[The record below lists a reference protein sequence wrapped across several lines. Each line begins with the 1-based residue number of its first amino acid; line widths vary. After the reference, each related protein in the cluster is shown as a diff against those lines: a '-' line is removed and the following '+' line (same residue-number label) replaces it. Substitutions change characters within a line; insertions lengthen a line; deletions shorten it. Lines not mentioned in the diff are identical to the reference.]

1 MHLNQKQISNPFST
15 GSGGASFEHSIQAKF
30 VTLMLTGGYAPC
42 LLPWPI
48 KEIKLQ
54 GKIAGY
60 HTDDVIV
67 TVENPSNS
75 NDSRRFLGQIKHSIS
90 ITENSSVFEEVIQSA
105 WDDFNDASAF
115 TKGKDII
122 ALVTGPISKTD
133 VDSVSFVLEQA
144 RHTQDFNE
152 FSRQVD
158 RAKFSSNNARSK
170 RDAFRSQ
177 LKKAHG
183 KDISDNDFFEFL
195 KHFHLLG
202 YDLDKKGSVVSS
214 LIQSHIAQFD
224 KQLAY
229 EIWCKIIVEVQ
240 QFNQNAGTITLE
252 TLSEDIRK
260 HFETPKLI
268 YLPEHLSL
276 VTNPPQSSDQSTN
289 WINYKSAEQ
298 LAFANLVGSW
308 SERNDAD
315 KQAVS
320 TIVGE
325 DYDTWIAAL
334 RNTLSIHDTPF
345 SYKNGLWVIKDRKK
359 LWSDLGARVFEDH
372 LERFGQVALDI
383 LQIDDPS
390 FGLPK
395 DKRYMAGFYN
405 KSLPHSDNLRQGVA
419 ETLALLGNRFNSLSN
434 CADGKAENVAH
445 ATVHSLFQSSDWI
458 RWGSLN
464 SLLPTLAEA
473 SPKYFLQAVEE
484 AINSDPSPFDALFEQ
499 ETTPTF
505 GKNYLVGLLWA
516 LENIAWEETYLTRV
530 SVLLAEIASHDPGG
544 NWANR
549 PINSL
554 INIFLPWHPQTLA
567 SVEKRQVAIKTV
579 CREQPNIGWNLV
591 ESLLPDQHSYTSGTH
606 KPKWRDIFP
615 DDWKPQ
621 VLKDE
626 FLEQSRF
633 FAELLVEMANYDVNR
648 LTILVGKFDL
658 LVQPAFDKLKEMLIS
673 NECLSLPEDQRTPL
687 WSKLVKFIA
696 RHRRHS
702 DTNWALDESFLVS
715 LDEVAEELTPN
726 SVRLHTKRL
735 FLENDF
741 ELYEDG
747 DNWEIKR
754 DKLYQKRQQAIS
766 DILTHDGL
774 QGVLDFA
781 WRVSNTSVIGEI
793 LAKINEGDFDSQLLP
808 NFLDKADVKRW
819 NLIVSYSYAKSRI
832 NGWQWFDRLDKS
844 NWDKKEIAMLLSIMP
859 FEEDAWSRANQ
870 LLGDKENLYWSSTKA
885 STFSTENNIEF
896 AITKLLEVKR
906 PHVAFGGICTYLYR
920 KREINIDLV
929 CDVLLELATTEN
941 LQGNYSL
948 YDITES
954 IKALQENPLTDQK
967 KLFQVE
973 WAYLSFLDKHSEV
986 SPVTLEN
993 TLANDPDFFCQILEF
1008 VYRSEK
1014 INEEDTNKVSQF
1026 VASNAYQ
1033 LLSNWQTVPGTTTSS
1048 AFVSVIFNK
1057 WLESVEKT
1065 TIDSDHYDVAM
1076 VHIGRV
1082 LLYAPQGDDL
1092 WIHPEIAHVL
1102 NQKNNQNMRDGY
1114 RTALYNSRGA
1124 HPVDPEA
1131 KPEKALAEK
1140 YHQQAELVENA
1151 GYHRLATTLRDI
1163 AETYKNEADRII
1175 SSDGFKFWGISCSFI

>member
-42 LLPWPI
+42 LPPWPI

-252 TLSEDIRK
+252 TLSEDIRN
-260 HFETPKLI
+260 HFETPKLV

-276 VTNPPQSSDQSTN
+276 VTNPPQSPAQSTN

-308 SERNDAD
+308 NERNDDD

-320 TIVGE
+320 TIVGG
-325 DYDTWIAAL
+325 DYDTWIADL
-334 RNTLSIHDTPF
+334 RSTLSIHDTPF

-359 LWSDLGARVFEDH
+359 FWSDLGAKVFDDH
-372 LERFGQVALDI
+372 LERFGQVVLGI
-383 LQIDDPS
+383 LQIDDLS
-390 FGLPK
+390 FELPK
-395 DKRYMAGFYN
+395 DKRYLAGVYD
-405 KSLPHSDNLRQGVA
+405 KSLPHSNNLRQGVA
-419 ETLALLGNRFNSLSN
+419 ETLALLGNKFDSLSN
-434 CADGKAENVAH
+434 CSDSKAENIVNT
-445 ATVHSLFQSSDWI
+445 TVHSLFQANDWL

-473 SPKYFLQAVEE
+473 SPKYFLQAVEN
-484 AINSDPSPFDALFEQ
+484 AINIDPSPFDALFEQ
-499 ETTPTF
+499 ETTATF
-505 GKNYLVGLLWA
+505 GKNYLTGLLWA

-579 CREQPNIGWNLV
+579 CREQPDIGWNLV
-591 ESLLPDQHSYTSGTH
+591 KSLLPNKSSHTFGTH
-606 KPKWRDIFP
+606 KPKWRDIVP
-615 DDWKPQ
+615 TDWEPQ
-621 VLKDE
+621 ISSDE
-626 FLEQSRF
+626 FLEQNRF
-633 FAELLVEMANYDVNR
+633 LAELVVELANCDADRIIVLVEN
-648 LTILVGKFDL
+648 FDR
-658 LVQPAFDKLKEMLIS
+658 LVQPAFNKLKEMLVS
-673 NECLSLPEDQRTPL
+673 NECLSLSEEKRTTL
-687 WSKLVKFIA
+687 WSKLVKFIT

-715 LDEVAEELTPN
+715 LDEAAKKLVPESTKLRN
-726 SVRLHTKRL
+726 KRL
-735 FLENDF
+735 FFENDF
-741 ELYEDG
+741 ELHENN
-747 DNWEIKR
+747 DNWEIEQ
-754 DKLYQKRQQAIS
+754 DKLDQKREQAIN
-766 DILTHDGL
+766 DILVQDGL

-781 WRVSNTSVIGEI
+781 WEVSNTSVIGEI
-793 LAKINEGDFDSQLLP
+793 LAKIDEGDFDSQLLP
-808 NFLDKADVKRW
+808 VLLDKTSEKKW
-819 NLIVSYSYAKSRI
+819 QFITYYSYTKSRI
-832 NGWQWFDRLDKS
+832 NGWQWFDKLDKS
-844 NWDKKEIAMLLSIMP
+844 NWDKKEIGILLSVMP
-859 FEEDAWSRANQ
+859 FEQGAWDRASQ
-870 LLGDKENLYWSSTKA
+870 LLGDKENLYWESTNA
-885 STFSTENNIEF
+885 RSFGTESNIEF
-896 AITKLLEVKR
+896 AITKLIEVKR
-906 PHVAFGGICTYLYR
+906 PHEALESIRTHLYR
-920 KREINIDLV
+920 KREIDMNLV

-941 LQGNYSL
+941 LQRNYSS
-948 YDITES
+948 YDITYI
-954 IKALQENPLTDQK
+954 IKALQENPLTDQT

-973 WAYLSFLDKHSEV
+973 LAYLSLLDKHSEV

-993 TLANDPDFFCQILEF
+993 ALADDPDFFCQTLGF

-1014 INEEDTNKVSQF
+1014 INEEDTNQVSQF
-1026 VASNAYQ
+1026 VASNSYR

-1048 AFVSVIFNK
+1048 AFDSAIFNK

-1076 VHIGRV
+1076 IHIGRV

-1092 WIHPEIAHVL
+1092 WIHPEIAHIL

-1114 RTALYNSRGA
+1114 QTALYNSRGV
-1124 HPVDPEA
+1124 HRVDPEA

-1175 SSDGFKFWGISCSFI
+1175 NSDGFKFW

>member
-42 LLPWPI
+42 LPPWPI

-60 HTDDVIV
+60 NTDDVIV

-133 VDSVSFVLEQA
+133 VDGVSFVLEQA

-214 LIQSHIAQFD
+214 LIQSHIAQFN

-229 EIWCKIIVEVQ
+229 EIWCKIIVAVQ
-240 QFNQNAGTITLE
+240 QFNQNAGTITLD

-260 HFETPKLI
+260 HFKTPKLV
-268 YLPEHLSL
+268 YLPEHLALITIPSQSL
-276 VTNPPQSSDQSTN
+276 AQATK
-289 WINYKSAEQ
+289 WITHKSAEQ
-298 LAFANLVGSW
+298 LTFANLAGSW
-308 SERNDAD
+308 NEKNDAD
-315 KQAVS
+315 KQAIS
-320 TIVGE
+320 IIVGE
-325 DYDTWIAAL
+325 DYDIWIAAL
-334 RNTLSIHDTPF
+334 RSTLSIHDTPF

-359 LWSDLGARVFEDH
+359 LWSDLGERVFDDH
-372 LERFGQVALDI
+372 LERFKQVVLDI

-390 FGLPK
+390 FELPK
-395 DKRYMAGFYN
+395 DKRYMASIYD

-419 ETLALLGNRFNSLSN
+419 ETLALLSNRFDSLSN
-434 CADGKAENVAH
+434 CSDGKAENVAH
-445 ATVHSLFQSSDWI
+445 VTIHSLFKLSDWI

-484 AINSDPSPFDALFEQ
+484 AINADPSPFDALFEQ
-499 ETTPTF
+499 ETTDTF
-505 GKNYLVGLLWA
+505 GKNYLTGLLWA
-516 LENIAWEETYLTRV
+516 LENIAWEEAYLTRV

-554 INIFLPWHPQTLA
+554 INIFLPWYPQTLA
-567 SVEKRQVAIKTV
+567 SMEKRQVAIKTV
-579 CREQPNIGWNLV
+579 CIEQPDIGWNLV
-591 ESLLPDQHSYTSGTH
+591 ESLLSNQHLHTFGTN
-606 KPKWRDIFP
+606 KPKWREIVP
-615 DDWKPQ
+615 EDWKPQ
-621 VLKDE
+621 IFSNE
-626 FLEQSRF
+626 FLEQNSF
-633 FAELLVEMANYDVNR
+633 FAELLVEMANNNVDR

-658 LVQPAFDKLKEMLIS
+658 LAQPAFDMLRKVLIS
-673 NECLSLPEDQRTPL
+673 NELLSLPEDQRAPL
-687 WSKLVKFIA
+687 WSRLVKFIT
-696 RHRRHS
+696 RHRRNS
-702 DTNWALDESFLVS
+702 DTKWALDESVLIS
-715 LDEVAEELTPN
+715 LDEVAKELAPK
-726 SVRLHTKRL
+726 SVQLHTQRL
-735 FLENDF
+735 FLEDDF

-754 DKLYQKRQQAIS
+754 NKLYQKRQQAIN

-774 QGVLDFA
+774 QGVLDLA
-781 WRVSNTSVIGEI
+781 WGVFNTGVIGDI
-793 LAKINEGDFDSQLLP
+793 LAEVDKKGLDSQLLP
-808 NFLDKADVKRW
+808 NFLDKNDVKKW
-819 NLIVSYSYAKSRI
+819 HLIVSYSYTKQRI
-832 NGWQWFDRLDKS
+832 YGWQWFDSLDKS
-844 NWDKKEIAMLLSIMP
+844 NWDKKEIAILLSIMP
-859 FEEDAWSRANQ
+859 CEKNAWDRVNQ
-870 LLGDKENLYWSSTKA
+870 LLGDKENLYWDSTNA
-885 STFSTENNIEF
+885 SNFNTGINIEF
-896 AITKLLEVKR
+896 AIRKLLEVKR
-906 PHVAFGGICTYLYR
+906 PHVAFQSVQSCLYH
-920 KREINIDLV
+920 KSEISMDLV

-941 LQGNYSL
+941 LQGNYSS
-948 YDITES
+948 YDITET
-954 IKALQENPLTDQK
+954 ITALQENPLTDQT

-973 WAYLSFLDKHSEV
+973 WAYLSLLDEYSEA
-986 SPVTLEN
+986 SPITLEN
-993 TLANDPDFFCQILEF
+993 ALVDDPSFFCQILGLI
-1008 VYRSEK
+1008 YRPK
-1014 INEEDTNKVSQF
+1014 TINKEDTSPLDQS
-1026 VASNAYQ
+1026 VASNAYR
-1033 LLSNWQTVPGTTTSS
+1033 LLSNWQTIPGTTTNL
-1048 AFVSVIFNK
+1048 AFDSVIFKK
-1057 WLESVEKT
+1057 WLEAVEKT
-1065 TIDSDHYDVAM
+1065 TIDSDRYDVAM
-1076 VHIGRV
+1076 IHIGKV
-1082 LLYAPQGDDL
+1082 LSYAPQSDDL
-1092 WIHPEIAHVL
+1092 WIHPEIAHIL

-1124 HPVDPEA
+1124 HRFDPEA
-1131 KPEKALAEK
+1131 KPEKALAIK
-1140 YHQQAELVENA
+1140 YRQQAEVVENA
-1151 GYHRLATTLRDI
+1151 GYHRLATSLRDLSEI
-1163 AETYKNEADRII
+1163 YENEADRII
-1175 SSDGFKFWGISCSFI
+1175 NSDRFKF